1 MPNVHSPE
9 ELSDGY
15 YDSLARGKI
24 FNDYEPIIIS
34 GRMHETIKISTDR
47 TIIKLVDKDQ
57 GYLMSCICGRMMT
70 YHEKE
75 YFEIQWTYSRTPGA
89 GYLTYLF
96 ELLIYDMN
104 LIILSDSN
112 HTSPGSKEFWQSLIR
127 KLRFK
132 IYRYDITS
140 NYKRKASSFRED
152 EIWGLTKSEKEKI
165 DAKLNYF
172 DSLGFDI
179 NTIIQEPYPIVEDD
193 VNSVDEISSE
203 LLDQYNE
210 QVDENDP
217 LIIKFEEFK
226 VKYREKM
233 KSKENVRLIAQR
245 STL

>member
-9 ELSDGY
+9 ELIDGY
-15 YDSLARGKI
+15 YYGLTKGKI

-34 GRMHETIKISTDR
+34 GRMRETIKISTDK

-57 GYLMSCICGRMMT
+57 GYLMSCICGRKMT

-75 YFEIQWTYSRTPGA
+75 YFEIQWTYSKIIGA

-96 ELLIYDMN
+96 DLLIFDMN
-104 LIILSDSN
+104 LTILSDSN
-112 HTSPGSKEFWQSLIR
+112 HTSPGSKEFWKSLMR
-127 KLRFK
+127 KSRFK

-140 NYKRKASSFRED
+140 NYKRKASSFSDD
-152 EIWGLTKSEKEKI
+152 EIWGLTRSEKDKI

-172 DSLGFDI
+172 DSLGFDVT
-179 NTIIQEPYPIVEDD
+179 TIDQEPYPIVEGD
-193 VNSVDEISSE
+193 VKSLDEISSE
-203 LLDQYNE
+203 LLDQFNE
-210 QVDENDP
+210 QIDEYEP

-226 VKYREKM
+226 DKYRKKM

-245 STL
+245 DTS